1 MSRAETSLHFFSQM
15 RSFTLLSLLIIA
27 IAVCAPAKD
36 FEFTVESFFTGSW
49 KVQRKELTTGE
60 VEEVKVGN
68 VEIYNVS
75 MNAADSMLFSFVDA
89 ASNEV
94 KEEQS
99 FTMAVADKMTVHG
112 IAAEEKTNPFRG
124 VQFHFQ
130 VLTANSTYVR
140 VWAVSEE

>member
-1 MSRAETSLHFFSQM
+1 M
-15 RSFTLLSLLIIA
+15 RSVSLLSLLIIA
-27 IAVCAPAKD
+27 VAVCAPAKD

-60 VEEVKVGN
+60 VEEMKVGN
-68 VEIYNVS
+68 MEIYNVS
-75 MNAADSMLFSFVDA
+75 MNAADSMLFSFVDTVT
-89 ASNEV
+89 NEV

-99 FTMAVADKMTVHG
+99 FTMAVADKMTVNSVTD
-112 IAAEEKTNPFRG
+112 EEKTNPFRG

-140 VWAVSEE
+140 VWTVSEE